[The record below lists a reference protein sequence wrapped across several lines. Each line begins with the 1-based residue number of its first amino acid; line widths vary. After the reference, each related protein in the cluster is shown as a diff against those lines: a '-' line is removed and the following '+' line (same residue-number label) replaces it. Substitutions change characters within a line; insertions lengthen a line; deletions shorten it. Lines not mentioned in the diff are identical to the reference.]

1 MASIEITIRDEQGN
15 IVYQGKPR
23 NLEMDKPGLHEIE
36 GAVQQWRRVAL
47 PEIEAQLL
55 EQAQSQFTEE
65 QKSRSCPM

>member
-23 NLEMDKPGLHEIE
+23 NLEMGKPGLHEIE
-36 GAVQQWRRVAL
+36 GAVEQWRRTAL

-65 QKSRSCPM
+65 QKK

>member
-23 NLEMDKPGLHEIE
+23 NLEMVKPGLHEIE
-36 GAVQQWRRVAL
+36 GAVEQWRQAAL

-55 EQAQSQFTEE
+55 EQAQTQFTEE
-65 QKSRSCPM
+65 QKK

>member
-23 NLEMDKPGLHEIE
+23 ILEMVNPGLDEIE
-36 GAVQQWRRVAL
+36 GAIEQWRQAAL

-55 EQAQSQFTEE
+55 EQAQTQFTQE
-65 QKSRSCPM
+65 QKK

>member
-23 NLEMDKPGLHEIE
+23 NLELIQPGLDGIE
-36 GAVQQWRRVAL
+36 GAVEQWRQATL

-55 EQAQSQFTEE
+55 EQAQSQFTQE
-65 QKSRSCPM
+65 QKK